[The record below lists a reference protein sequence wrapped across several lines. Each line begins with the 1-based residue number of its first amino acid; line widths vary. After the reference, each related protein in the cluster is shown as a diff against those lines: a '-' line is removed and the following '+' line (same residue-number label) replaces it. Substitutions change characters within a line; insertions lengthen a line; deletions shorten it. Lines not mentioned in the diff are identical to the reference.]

1 MDPIRSRTPSPA
13 RELQAGSQP
22 DAVQPIADRLVSPPA
37 GSPLDGLPA
46 RRTMSRTQLP
56 SPPASVPAF
65 SAGSFSDL
73 LRQVD
78 SSLFDASFF
87 DSMPAFGAHHAQAAT
102 GELDEVQSALRAA
115 DDPQPPVRV
124 AVTAARPPRAKPAQR
139 PRRAAQTSD
148 ASPAADVDLST
159 FGYSQQQ
166 QEKIKP
172 TVRSTVAQHH
182 AALVGHGFT
191 HAHIVELS
199 KHPAALG
206 TIAARY
212 SEMIAALPEATHE
225 DIVGV
230 GKQWSGARAL
240 EALLMV
246 AEELRAP
253 PLQLVTG
260 QLLKIAKRGGVTA
273 VEAVHASRNALTG
286 APLHLTPDQVVAIV
300 SNNGGKQALET
311 VQRLLP
317 VLCQPPYGL
326 TPEQVVAIAS
336 HDGAKPALE
345 TVQRLLPV
353 LCQPPYGL
361 TPEQVVAIA
370 SNGGGKQALEAVQ
383 RLLPVL
389 CKEYGLTPEQV
400 VAIASHDGGKQALET
415 VQRLLPVLCQP
426 PYGLTPEQVVAIASN
441 GGGKQ
446 ALEAVQR
453 LLPVLCKE
461 YGLTPEQV
469 VAIASHDGGKQALET
484 VQRLLPVL
492 CKEYGLTPN
501 QVVAIAS
508 HDGAKQA
515 LETVQPLLPVLC
527 QPPYGLTPEQV
538 VAIASHGGAKP
549 ALKTVQR
556 LLPVLCQ
563 DHGLTPE
570 QVVAIANHDGAKQAL
585 ETVQRLLPVLCQPP
599 YGLTPEQ
606 VVAIASKG
614 GGKQALETVQRLLPV
629 LCQPPYGLTP
639 DQVVTIA
646 SNNGGKPALET
657 VRRLLPVLC
666 KPPYGL
672 TPKQVVAIA
681 SKGGGKQALE
691 TVQRLLP
698 VLCKPPYGL
707 TPEQVVAIASHDGA
721 KQALE
726 TVQRLLPVLCK
737 SPYGLTPDQV
747 VVIAS
752 HNGGKQALETVQRLL
767 PVLCKP
773 PYGLTPEQVV
783 AIASQ
788 DGGKQS
794 LETVQRLLPVLCKP
808 PYGLTPE
815 QVVAIASHNG
825 GTQALESIFAQ
836 LSSPDPA
843 LAALTNGR
851 LVALACIGG
860 RPALDAVKKGLPH
873 APALITRVHNRV
885 PEGTAHLVADLAQ
898 VVRVLSFFQC
908 HSHPAQAFDEA
919 MRQFGMSRHGL
930 LQLFHRVGVTELEAR
945 SGTLPPASQRWDRM
959 LQASGR
965 KAAKPPSA
973 SAQTQGQ
980 ESLDAFA
987 DSLEREL
994 DAPSPMHQAGQTL
1007 ASNRKR
1013 SRSERSVNRSS
1024 AQQAAEVFVPEQR
1037 DAPPLLPLSSWGV
1050 KRRRTR
1056 IGGLPD
1062 PGTPTH
1068 GDLAASS
1075 AAFLEQDADPF
1086 AGAAEDFP
1094 AFDQEEIAWLKELL
1108 AH

>member
-102 GELDEVQSALRAA
+102 GELDEAQSALRAA

-212 SEMIAALPEATHE
+212 SEMIAVLPEATHE

-286 APLHLTPDQVVAIV
+286 APLHLTPDQVVAIASNGGAKQALKTV
-300 SNNGGKQALET
+300 QRLLPVLCQPPYGLTPNQVVAIASNNGGKPALETVQRLLPVLCKPPYNLTPNQVVAIASHDGAKQALETVQRLLPVLCQEYGLTPNQVVAIASHDGAKQALETVQRLLPVLCKPPYGLTPEQVVAIASNNGGKQALETVQRLLPVLCQDHGLTPEQVVAIASNIGGKQSLET

-336 HDGAKPALE
+336 HG
-345 TVQRLLPV
+345 
-353 LCQPPYGL
+353 
-361 TPEQVVAIA
+361 
-370 SNGGGKQALEAVQ
+370 
-383 RLLPVL
+383 
-389 CKEYGLTPEQV
+389 
-400 VAIASHDGGKQALET
+400 
-415 VQRLLPVLCQP
+415 
-426 PYGLTPEQVVAIASN
+426 
-441 GGGKQ
+441 
-446 ALEAVQR
+446 
-453 LLPVLCKE
+453 
-461 YGLTPEQV
+461 
-469 VAIASHDGGKQALET
+469 
-484 VQRLLPVL
+484 
-492 CKEYGLTPN
+492 
-501 QVVAIAS
+501 
-508 HDGAKQA
+508 GAKQ
-515 LETVQPLLPVLC
+515 
-527 QPPYGLTPEQV
+527 
-538 VAIASHGGAKP
+538 

-563 DHGLTPE
+563 NHGLTPE

-585 ETVQRLLPVLCQPP
+585 ETVQRLLPVLCKPP

-606 VVAIASKG
+606 VVAIASN
-614 GGKQALETVQRLLPV
+614 
-629 LCQPPYGLTP
+629 
-639 DQVVTIA
+639 D
-646 SNNGGKPALET
+646 
-657 VRRLLPVLC
+657 
-666 KPPYGL
+666 
-672 TPKQVVAIA
+672 
-681 SKGGGKQALE
+681 GGKQALE

-698 VLCKPPYGL
+698 VLCKPPYNL
-707 TPEQVVAIASHDGA
+707 TPEQVVAIASHGGGKQSLETVQRLLPVLRQPPYGLTPEQVVAIANNIGA

-737 SPYGLTPDQV
+737 
-747 VVIAS
+747 
-752 HNGGKQALETVQRLL
+752 H
-767 PVLCKP
+767 

-783 AIASQ
+783 AIAGNN
-788 DGGKQS
+788 GGKPA
-794 LETVQRLLPVLCKP
+794 LETVQRLLAVLCQP
-808 PYGLTPE
+808 PYGLTPN
-815 QVVAIASHNG
+815 QVVAIASHDG

-843 LAALTNGR
+843 LAALTNDR

-873 APALITRVHNRV
+873 APELITRVHNRV
-885 PEGTAHLVADLAQ
+885 PEGTAHLVADHAQ
-898 VVRVLSFFQC
+898 VVRVLGFFQC
-908 HSHPAQAFDEA
+908 HSQRGQVFHEA
-919 MRQFGMSRHGL
+919 MKRFEMSREGL
-930 LQLFHRVGVTELEAR
+930 LQLFRRVGVTELEAI

-965 KAAKPPSA
+965 KGAKPPSA

-1007 ASNRKR
+1007 ASTRKR
-1013 SRSERSVNRSS
+1013 SRPESSVNRSS

-1094 AFDQEEIAWLKELL
+1094 AFDQDELAWLKELL